1 MSITA
6 NQNLIVIE
14 GVATYERTLS
24 LVRDAETDEG
34 ISHIK
39 NFLKVYP
46 EFALAHND
54 LAVLYHR
61 SGNPLMALA
70 HYEKAHKL
78 DSANTTYRKNLA
90 DFYFVEL
97 DWADDAIQ
105 TYLDILH
112 ANPFDTEA
120 LNALGSISLSLGRR
134 EQARQ
139 YFSRSLQLDA
149 ANQDARQGLRQ
160 LEPAQPALSVPST
173 QPVPATKPALSA
185 PGPLP
190 LHDTLQP
197 FISRPAEAAPVT
209 VSFPNDRKAPE
220 PELVKTYQELHR
232 EAIACANKGENLS
245 AIQLLEKLVGQNP
258 QYAAAYNDLGVLCQ
272 KEGELERSRRY
283 HEEAVK
289 LQPSSTVFQKNL
301 ADLLCVGFGEL
312 EEALKVYVRLQTR
325 APQDV
330 EILKAI
336 ARICVEVGKGTD
348 ARFFLERV
356 LALQPWDRDAQE
368 TLKVMESAVQGG
380 EM

>member
-1 MSITA
+1 MSITT
-6 NQNLIVIE
+6 NQNLILIE
-14 GVATYERTLS
+14 GVATYERTL
-24 LVRDAETDEG
+24 LLIRDVETDEG
-34 ISHIK
+34 ISHVK

-46 EFALAHND
+46 EFARAHND

-61 SGNPLMALA
+61 AGNPLMALA

-97 DWADDAIQ
+97 EWADDAIQ

-120 LNALGSISLSLGRR
+120 LNALGSISLHLGRR

-160 LEPAQPALSVPST
+160 LEPAQPALSAPPA
-173 QPVPATKPALSA
+173 QPVPSTKPALSP

-190 LHDTLQP
+190 PHDAPLS
-197 FISRPAEAAPVT
+197 FASRPAEAVPVT
-209 VSFPNDRKAPE
+209 VFFPNDFKAPE
-220 PELVKTYQELHR
+220 PEPVRTDQELHR
-232 EAIACANKGENLS
+232 EAIACANKGENEE
-245 AIQLLEKLVGQNP
+245 AVQLLEKVVEQNP

-272 KEGELERSRRY
+272 KQGELERYRRY
-283 HEEAVK
+283 HEEAVR

-312 EEALKVYVRLQTR
+312 EEALKIYVRLQAR

-336 ARICVEVGKGTD
+336 ARICTEVGKDTD

-368 TLKVMESAVQGG
+368 TLKVMESADQGG